1 MLLFLKVN
9 SFKRNILYF
18 IVGFSMCC
26 FSQSNKAKI
35 PLKTILKSVEETFNV
50 RISFADETIETISIL
65 PPNQNF
71 TLQQTLDDISKKT
84 GLIFN
89 VLNERFIALEKPKTN
104 DLSNVKLQRLDEV
117 FVQNYLTKGIS
128 KSIDGTIEISPQKF
142 GILPGLSEPDILQT
156 IQTLP
161 GITSVDERISNINI
175 RGGTNDQNLILY
187 EGIRMY
193 QTGHFFGLISA
204 FNPYLT
210 QNVNVS
216 LNGTRTKYGS
226 GVSSLISINND
237 DNITEKTKSGAGFN
251 LLSVDGYSSFKLS
264 DKMGLQ
270 VSARRSYTDALLT
283 PTYDNYLERIF
294 NNSQLSNNNS
304 PQQQLQQNESFFF
317 YDASLKFL
325 YDIDKKSK
333 LRVNAITIF
342 NQLDYSANDD
352 FNQGTT
358 SNLSQ
363 KSYAA
368 NVTYDRRINKS
379 TEFNTQIYF
388 SNYQLFGSNV
398 INQSN
403 QSLTQENVVND
414 FGLRANFLKSVDNH
428 LSINYG
434 YQFNDISVSDLEDVS
449 NPNFRRFERNVLSTH
464 GVYGEAEFTSVSK
477 NTYGRVGLRGNYIGK
492 LDALLFEPRFS
503 FSQKFLSYF
512 KFEILGEIKS
522 QSITQFIDLQQDF
535 FGIEKRRWQLSNG
548 NDVPILKSNQF
559 SVGINYKNNGLLVS
573 AEAYTKK
580 VSGISAESQGFQN
593 QFQFVNA
600 DGDYAIKGID
610 FLFNKQFKNFS
621 TWFSYSFSKNNYRF
635 QSLNNNEEFPN
646 NIDIQHVI
654 NISSAYVLDNLKI
667 SAGLNWHSGRPFTEP
682 SENQF
687 NSGTILYKSPNDER
701 IEDYMRL
708 DISANYNFEVAKNV
722 NGEVGFSI
730 LNVFDEDNT
739 INRFFTRNGTE
750 PIVQNNESALGF
762 NPNFSFRLKF

>member
-1 MLLFLKVN
+1 MN